1 MKIVIDSTIPFTE
14 GVFEPYAEV
23 VYKDGP
29 SISADDV
36 RDASALIIRTRTRCD
51 ASLLE
56 GSSVKIIATTTV
68 GTDNIDVDY
77 CSDHGIFFRN
87 ASGCNAGGVMNY
99 VFSALYGVAAR
110 KSVQLPGTTLGIVG
124 LGNVGTRVE
133 ETARALGFKTL
144 RCDPPKAEVEWYSNF
159 CCLDDLLRE
168 SDIVTLHV
176 PLNASTRGMAN
187 AEFFS
192 KMKPGAF
199 FINTSH
205 GAIVNEADLIE
216 AIPRMGA
223 VVIDA
228 WDNEP
233 NINKQLMDVVDIAT
247 PHIAGYSLQGK
258 QLGTMMAVR
267 TVARFLGMREL
278 FGFFPATEIS
288 EYQAVRLDVHGKHQG
303 QIASIIQYNY
313 PIFTDDFIF
322 RMNADNFSELRS
334 GYQYRKEFCI

>member
-23 VYKDGP
+23 TYKDGP

-51 ASLLE
+51 ASLLD
-56 GSSVKIIATTTV
+56 GSSVKVIATTTV
-68 GTDNIDVDY
+68 GTDNIDVNY
-77 CSDHGIFFRN
+77 CSEHGIFFHN

-110 KSVQLPGTTLGIVG
+110 KSVQLPGATLGVIG
-124 LGNVGTRVE
+124 FGNVGSRVE
-133 ETARALGFKTL
+133 DTARALGFKTL
-144 RCDPPKAEVEWYSNF
+144 RCDPPKAETEWHSSF
-159 CCLDDLLRE
+159 CPLDDLLSQ

-187 AEFFS
+187 ADFFS

-205 GAIVNEADLIE
+205 GAIVNEDDLIK

-233 NINKQLMDVVDIAT
+233 HINKKLMELVDIAT

-267 TVARFLGMREL
+267 TVARFLGIREL
-278 FGFFPATEIS
+278 FGFFPATDIP

-303 QIASIIQYNY
+303 QVASIIQYNY

-322 RMNADNFSELRS
+322 RMNPDSFTELRS